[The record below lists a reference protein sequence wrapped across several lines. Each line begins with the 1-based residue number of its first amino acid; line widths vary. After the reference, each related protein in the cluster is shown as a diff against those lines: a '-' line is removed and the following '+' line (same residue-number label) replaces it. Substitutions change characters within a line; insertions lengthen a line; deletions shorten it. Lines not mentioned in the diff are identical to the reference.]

1 MHSARPV
8 RAGTLDNLR
17 RIWMNKSDLINE
29 VATVVSTK
37 KEAQSAVECVI
48 SSITKA
54 MKKGED
60 VVLTGFGTFKV
71 VNRKARKGRNP
82 YTGEEIK
89 IKATKAPKFTPGK
102 ALKEAVK

>member
-1 MHSARPV
+1 
-8 RAGTLDNLR
+8 
-17 RIWMNKSDLINE
+17 MNKSELINE
-29 VATVVSTK
+29 VANVVSTK
-37 KEAQSAVECVI
+37 KEAQSACML
-48 SSITKA
+48 STITKA

-71 VNRKARKGRNP
+71 VKRKARKGRNP